1 MTSMTWTTRWE
12 TWRALMGPHGS
23 RQRRQVEALLET
35 MPCLLYW
42 GDSWFSTPLYL
53 NLARQSLL
61 RISGMAMLIGKPG
74 ATAAEL
80 FTASAARNYAAR
92 LKSSPFDAVCLS
104 AGGNDQLSER
114 LAKIFAPWMPPG
126 MQPKIGALDA
136 FDILLDSGSLEG
148 VRNRYAI
155 VLDAFGAVQGIR
167 PHFRVLGHTYAP
179 IRRIGVAADLTVSNI
194 GLIAWLKGD
203 VGPWLWRVMQHVL
216 EDKSQAV
223 AFARLLMLDGFR
235 DRVLAPLASPGQYG
249 GLFSYTDFTD
259 VPEASADAFW
269 NDEIH
274 PTEAGFAVLAQVMNR
289 DLRPLMP
296 VAKQWAIP

>member
-1 MTSMTWTTRWE
+1 MDATQWE
-12 TWRALMGPHGS
+12 TWRSLMGPHGS
-23 RQRRQVEALLET
+23 RQRQQVEALLAT
-35 MPCLLYW
+35 RPCLLYW

-61 RISGMAMLIGKPG
+61 RITGMAMLIGKPG

-80 FTASAARNYAAR
+80 FTAAKARNYTAR

-114 LAKIFAPWMPPG
+114 LAKIFAAWMPPRA
-126 MQPKIGALDA
+126 QPKIGARDA
-136 FDILLDSGSLEG
+136 FDILLESRSLDG
-148 VRNRYAI
+148 VRNRYAT

-179 IRRIGVAADLTVSNI
+179 IQRIGAPADLTVANI
-194 GLIAWLKGD
+194 GLVAWLKGD

-216 EDKSQAV
+216 ADPAEARL
-223 AFARLLMLDGFR
+223 FARLLMVEGFR
-235 DRVLAPLASPGQYG
+235 DRVLAPLASQFG

-259 VPEASADAFW
+259 VPEATAAAFW
-269 NDEIH
+269 HDEIH
-274 PTEAGFAVLAQVMNR
+274 PTEAGFAVLAEGMNR
-289 DLRPLMP
+289 DLRQLMP
-296 VAKQWAIP
+296 PGKQWAIS